1 MFSLVVLLLC
11 LYYTDIGCFVNPYL
25 V

>member
-1 MFSLVVLLLC
+1 VFTLVVLLLC
-11 LYYTDIGCFVNPYL
+11 LYYTDIGCFVNPYP